1 MKNKKLAV
9 CLILVLVLQLLV
21 PVGMIAFSTTSERDL
36 QENGTV
42 FKMEIRIESVYDG
55 VLRFS
60 FTDENYFGFLA
71 AHLDYSKPNAS
82 VYMIMG
88 TDAYGQG
95 RFADCVL
102 ERPID
107 DLPYMRVDAKKMEE
121 LSSYEVPETVPL
133 YFQYSE
139 YAIRNWWN
147 PDTAQKQDLVAEQK
161 WYLHLLVYKGKFQVQ
176 GITDEYGNSAET
188 QLPKLLEQMN
198 NNAN

>member
-9 CLILVLVLQLLV
+9 GLILVLILQLLV
-21 PVGMIAFSTTSERDL
+21 PVGMIAFSTTSEKDL

-60 FTDENYFGFLA
+60 FTDENYSNFLF

-95 RFADCVL
+95 RFANCVS
-102 ERPID
+102 ERLGN
-107 DLPYMRVDAKKMEE
+107 DLPYMRVDAKGMEE
-121 LSSYEVPETVPL
+121 LSSYEVPETVPYYFCNAL
-133 YFQYSE
+133 Y
-139 YAIRNWWN
+139 YATQNSN
-147 PDTAQKQDLVAEQK
+147 SDTAQKQDSVAAQK
-161 WYLHLLVYKGKFQVQ
+161 WYLHLLIYKGKFQVQ
-176 GITDEYGNSAET
+176 GITDEYGNPAET

-198 NNAN
+198 NTTN